1 MTMASARRG
10 ARHLC
15 SAALSTKTTT
25 AATTE
30 SRVDLLARAKNL
42 GMRLTPKERAHFAA
56 LADGESKMSAHA
68 YDEFVRKR
76 LLPANEQLAL
86 HEIRESVH
94 ADSLGKRMIVAADFL
109 GTSLFAVVGAEMA
122 GQAGMNV
129 VGCTL
134 VGCIAAMGGGTVN
147 NLITGVTPVFWLRDP
162 RFLLAAASSS
172 IATFYLWPQYESWAA
187 TREVQRRPLLA
198 YKTGEELEQRAWS
211 RVMASNELFV
221 LESIALS
228 ALGVIGARHGIS
240 RGLPAPACVALGVSI
255 CAGGVM
261 RDVICHRDVAI
272 GSQSFA
278 LATGAGASVYV
289 ALRKAAE
296 RGYVTYI
303 SVRICLAAA
312 TTLAMRA
319 YAWHRKQTTGEH
331 VLAPYAHRRR
341 VE

>member
-1 MTMASARRG
+1 
-10 ARHLC
+10 
-15 SAALSTKTTT
+15 
-25 AATTE
+25 
-30 SRVDLLARAKNL
+30 
-42 GMRLTPKERAHFAA
+42 MRLTPKERAHFAA
-56 LADGESKMSAHA
+56 LAEGESKMSAHA

-172 IATFYLWPQYESWAA
+172 IATFTCGTRAA
-187 TREVQRRPLLA
+187 
-198 YKTGEELEQRAWS
+198 G
-211 RVMASNELFV
+211 
-221 LESIALS
+221 
-228 ALGVIGARHGIS
+228 
-240 RGLPAPACVALGVSI
+240 PACVALGVSI

-303 SVRICLAAA
+303 SMRICLAAA